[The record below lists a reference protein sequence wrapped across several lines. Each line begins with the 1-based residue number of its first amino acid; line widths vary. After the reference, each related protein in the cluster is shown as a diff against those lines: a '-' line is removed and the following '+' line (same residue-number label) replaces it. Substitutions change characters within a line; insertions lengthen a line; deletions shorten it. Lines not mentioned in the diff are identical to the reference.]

1 MKNIARASNGASAN
15 GNMLLPTSAD
25 GHAPGST
32 SIRGHAPSMQKAIQG
47 MAKVLRDENAALA
60 AMDFVRAG
68 TFLAPKHDAANEL
81 AAAWR
86 AADVE
91 PSATAQLQELGRL
104 AEENRLLLTRAMR
117 VQRRVLDLVARA
129 ARQAQ
134 PQTAYGAAGRYRT
147 PPVAPQNLKTR
158 M

>member
-1 MKNIARASNGASAN
+1 MKDLRLAT
-15 GNMLLPTSAD
+15 P
-25 GHAPGST
+25 
-32 SIRGHAPSMQKAIQG
+32 APSMNRNAPSLQKALQD
-47 MAKVLRDENAALA
+47 MAKVLREENAALA

-68 TFLAPKHDAANEL
+68 TFLAPKHAAADEL

-91 PSATAQLQELGRL
+91 PSGTAQVQELGRL

-129 ARQAQ
+129 AREAQ
-134 PQTAYGAAGRYRT
+134 PQNSYSAAGRYRT
-147 PPVAPQNLKTR
+147 APVAPQNLKTR